1 MARGYANGRDAG
13 FHRGASPGHGVFE
26 GDDLLDRQA
35 QALKCLLVGQ
45 GGGLA
50 IFPALRIDDGV
61 KGAVK
66 AERLQNLAGVLLVGV
81 GDQGEGQAAPAS
93 RLNKAAQALERPD
106 LTRPLPGA

>member
-13 FHRGASPGHGVFE
+13 FHRGAGPGHGVFE
-26 GDDLLDRQA
+26 GDDLLGRQA

-50 IFPALRIDDGV
+50 IFPALRVDDGV

-93 RLNKAAQALERPD
+93 RLDKAAQAREGPD